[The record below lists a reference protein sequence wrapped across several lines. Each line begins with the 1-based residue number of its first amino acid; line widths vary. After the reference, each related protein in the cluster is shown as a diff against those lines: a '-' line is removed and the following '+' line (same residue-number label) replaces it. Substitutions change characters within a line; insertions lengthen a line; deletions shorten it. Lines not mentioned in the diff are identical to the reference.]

1 MKKIKKTLAVLLTL
15 ILLLGLCLCLTGC
28 SVDPY
33 ALDIWYLT
41 GYTDENEE
49 IHNVGYNTI
58 KQEILYSDDITIQ
71 YFEDG
76 TFIFK
81 EFDKEYTG
89 TYTYKS
95 GRKESSVALT
105 FSDGT
110 KGNGTCA
117 KYMFDGVWY
126 VGTLQVFG
134 KEYSFAEDCR
144 EENMSERYDS
154 PYTHV
159 GESITEMLKSG
170 KTEIYGFYHSSSYT
184 LYQGEIELR
193 GEEYWFVP
201 NNLEKAEKN
210 LSQAYELYTYEVA
223 EDGSVQRGDNIL
235 REGKCFIN
243 YNVYRVRLDSE
254 NTETRYEYAV
264 WYQEGF
270 SKIFPWTVGLKQEDI
285 LSVRAESKDVRNLLH
300 GVLYEVQIWEQGSN
314 KLEEFYNLL
323 LNSQSIVSEVKFD
336 YIHYQMTYHIKTSEQ
351 TYTLVLQDG
360 YSVDNGGYKCFVV
373 NGQYYR
379 ICSEKRLATYFIEN
393 AFYALD
399 KGVEDVKFFIGN
411 QHIKS
416 YDNLLENILF
426 VDDVDYEKSSSKY
439 VLKIGEST
447 LTLLDE
453 KHFIFQGYMGLAYYD
468 NRYFEIVGDVDF
480 SVIFEEYPLI
490 NES

>member
-49 IHNVGYNTI
+49 FHNVGYNTI

-117 KYMFDGVWY
+117 EYMFDGVWY
-126 VGTLQVFG
+126 EGTLQVFG
-134 KEYSFAEDCR
+134 KEYYFAEDWI
-144 EENMSERYDS
+144 EEDMSERYDS

-170 KTEIYGFYHSSSYT
+170 KTEIRDHYHSSSYT
-184 LYQGEIELR
+184 LYKGEIELR

-201 NNLEKAEKN
+201 NNLKKAENN
-210 LSQAYELYTYEVA
+210 LSQAYELYTYEFT
-223 EDGSVQRGDNIL
+223 EDGSVQRGDNLL

-243 YNVYRVRLDSE
+243 YNAYRVRLDSE
-254 NTETRYEYAV
+254 YTETRYEYAV
-264 WYQEGF
+264 WYYKDFFETIYPYANLEF
-270 SKIFPWTVGLKQEDI
+270 EDV
-285 LSVRAESKDVRNLLH
+285 LSIRADRLDTSSDS
-300 GVLYEVQIWEQGSN
+300 YATYIWEKGSKELKN
-314 KLEEFYNLL
+314 YYELCSAQYVLSKTELSGTEQDL
-323 LNSQSIVSEVKFD
+323 SEQII
-336 YIHYQMTYHIKTSEQ
+336 YYIKTTEQ
-351 TYTLVLQDG
+351 TYKIVFNFIYDYSSIVDCIVEGKYYKNLSYSRLSLVPRGENYRSLKIESGGAKFYIGED
-360 YSVDNGGYKCFVV
+360 YVKTYDYLLDNVIFEYGFIYEDQK
-373 NGQYYR
+373 
-379 ICSEKRLATYFIEN
+379 SE
-393 AFYALD
+393 
-399 KGVEDVKFFIGN
+399 
-411 QHIKS
+411 
-416 YDNLLENILF
+416 
-426 VDDVDYEKSSSKY
+426 Y
-439 VLKIGEST
+439 VLKAGKHT
-447 LTLLDE
+447 LILLDNNR
-453 KHFIFQGYMGLAYYD
+453 FIWQTPYGSNVGCK
-468 NRYFEIVGDVDF
+468 IIGDVDF